1 MARDAPCDAPRHFP
15 KGGFLPTA
23 KGGLMG
29 EGESEERGGSQG
41 GFNEGESEERG
52 GQKPMY
58 KSKFLCTGGW
68 VHAALALSVDGT
80 PSLVPF

>member
-1 MARDAPCDAPRHFP
+1 M
-15 KGGFLPTA
+15 
-23 KGGLMG
+23 
-29 EGESEERGGSQG
+29 GESEERGGSQG

-68 VHAALALSVDGT
+68 GLGACCSRTKFRRHSELAPILST
-80 PSLVPF
+80 FLQEMWRFASYLSRN

>member
-1 MARDAPCDAPRHFP
+1 MARDAHRHFP

-29 EGESEERGGSQG
+29 ESEERGQG
-41 GFNEGESEERG
+41 GFNVGESEERG
-52 GQKPMY
+52 GQKPMS

-68 VHAALALSVDGT
+68 AH
-80 PSLVPF
+80 